1 EGVVVWG
8 VVGVR
13 GHSDLC
19 PHRLEGAGPL
29 DELLRLRGGDVTPA
43 ADAIVCLAGVQA
55 SFAEAADKTLPRLA
69 GLRVSEST
77 VERAT
82 EAAGTRIAQ
91 AQAAGQT
98 FGSPRPW
105 AWHKDAEG
113 RTVGYVGG
121 GATGAGMAG
130 STGDQ
135 A

>member
-1 EGVVVWG
+1 
-8 VVGVR
+8 
-13 GHSDLC
+13 
-19 PHRLEGAGPL
+19 
-29 DELLRLRGGDVTPA
+29 
-43 ADAIVCLAGVQA
+43 VCLAGVQA

-113 RTVGYVGG
+113 KTGG
-121 GATGAGMAG
+121 DVAGEAPARG
-130 STGDQ
+130 SEGRN
-135 A
+135 ARRERGSGRGPHGLRRHGL